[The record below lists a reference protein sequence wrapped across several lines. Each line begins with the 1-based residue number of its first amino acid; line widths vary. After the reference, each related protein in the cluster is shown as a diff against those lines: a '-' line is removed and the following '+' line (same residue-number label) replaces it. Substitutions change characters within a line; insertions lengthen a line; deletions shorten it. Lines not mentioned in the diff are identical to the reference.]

1 MDEFNVRMNEL
12 KHAEKKRSVRQSNVE
27 NVLPPIA
34 DFDAIF
40 IPDSVKAMGQ
50 ISAMLSFNDI
60 RNVKL
65 LGTNLW
71 NTKDVSRRAGHFAN
85 SLLFVDSISPNTQDR
100 SRFMMEY
107 KSIYGEDPSLIEIQ
121 AYDAGLILRQLV
133 AAGASSR
140 EELTRRL
147 TSLNRFPGSLGTL
160 SMNAE
165 REIERPV
172 TTLTVEKGEVTPVKY
187 RQ

>member
-1 MDEFNVRMNEL
+1 ML
-12 KHAEKKRSVRQSNVE
+12 Q
-27 NVLPPIA
+27 PIT

-50 ISAMLSFNDI
+50 ISAMLSYNDVRSI
-60 RNVKL
+60 KL

-71 NTKDVSRRAGHFAN
+71 NTKDVAKRAGNFAN
-85 SLLFVDSISPNTQDR
+85 NLLFVDSISPAQYR

-160 SMNAE
+160 SMSAE

-187 RQ
+187 QQ